1 MNKDNFDANP
11 QTGWGGS
18 KYHLLPASDNDID
31 PASNLME
38 NYLMGYVDSM
48 KSGWAPM
55 RVTVTGNAGEAK
67 GLKFERE
74 ATKMGWTY
82 TASTSQKNR
91 CCAWINNEMTQSVT
105 GLSQNPGYNGGWT
118 IMQEFEVA
126 KYTWGGYIRLRLY
139 GYYPT
144 VIENKDGWE
153 TIEGTDLYGTGSGWG
168 WTDTMD
174 AQHAGQFFNGSY
186 DVPLVFSGID
196 NRDTVKLSINDWNVD
211 TCRFEKKVGGRLL
224 CFHILGAMNY
234 IEANDY
240 YNGQTIGISTN
251 QGKVSVGLCQKV
263 GNLYVYHPKTTQMW
277 ADSQTTSSSACFSVS
292 NTTQVAWLQGPYTG
306 NPSTFGTYG
315 YLSCDFY
322 ADGAPYNM
330 NCRET
335 DLDVPADWF
344 TWLYSLSWTGRAF
357 AVYKGMLAKNIGT
370 INGDKLFALRNTF
383 NISQVKTVWAIINKN
398 NQTAVNGYNTDCYT
412 SIFNPDDSPSFKQ
425 QTGTDE
431 TLDPILRPWQKLGHK
446 NWEDTFEED
455 DIPEPANNDDTDPE
469 PEEGY
474 PDNDDDKDDGQPP
487 ELTKTE
493 ELSFGSS
500 TKFHALSAS
509 TFRTLLN
516 NLAIAVQDSYSNPT
530 DGNKFLAKCGDRTDG
545 NIQISQTGFV
555 KDYIISCRLYPF
567 TMPESGFSG
576 GTKKDNI
583 AFGYMG
589 AKLDCDNYMMN
600 PVCHARPVYINVP
613 GIHGMDVKQC
623 TFRDFEPYAKY
634 SILLPFIGE
643 IELPAHNVV
652 CSTICVYYTF
662 DFSTGTCAC
671 NVTARGGFNT
681 EERDETPLISK
692 SGICSSGLSIAGN
705 DVVRQSD
712 QISLATLNAQK
723 ARFNTVAGTVAEI
736 GGTAGKLAESAV
748 AGYKKGGAEGAAM
761 LAGSAA
767 LGEIPAYVQK
777 IGNLA
782 YDDKLAG
789 MQKTIASRDVP
800 FNMSFGSN
808 PSIGYCYLSPSVRVQ
823 RASTFEPPGYAHTY
837 GLPLH
842 DKRKLSSMRG
852 FVQCASPDVTGIPA
866 LEAEQQQINELLRQG
881 IYMG

>member
-1 MNKDNFDANP
+1 MDKDNFNWTAIN
-11 QTGWGGS
+11 GWGGS
-18 KYHLLPASDNDID
+18 KYCTPGAGGTISPATNV
-31 PASNLME
+31 ME
-38 NYLMGYVDSM
+38 NYLMGYVDSL

-55 RVTVTGNAGEAK
+55 RVSVTGDAGEAK

-74 ATKMGWTY
+74 ATKMGWSY
-82 TASTSQKNR
+82 TASTDQKNR
-91 CCAWINNEMTQSVT
+91 CCAWIDNQMTHSVT
-105 GLSQNPGYNGGWT
+105 GLSQNDNLNGGWHL
-118 IMQEFEVA
+118 MQEFEVA
-126 KYTWGGYIRLRLY
+126 KYTWAGYIRLRLY
-139 GYYPT
+139 GYYPS
-144 VIENKDGWE
+144 VIANKDGWE
-153 TIEGTDLYGTGSGWG
+153 TIEGSDLYGTDSGWG

-174 AQHAGQFFNGSY
+174 AEHAGKFFNGSY
-186 DVPLVFSGID
+186 DVPLIFPGLDS
-196 NRDTVKLSINDWNVD
+196 RDAVKLNIKDWNVE
-211 TCRFEKKVGGRLL
+211 TCRFEKTVGGRLL
-224 CFHILGAMNY
+224 CFNILGAMNY
-234 IEANDY
+234 IEGVDY
-240 YNGQTIGISTN
+240 YNGQTIGESTN

-277 ADSQTTSSSACFSVS
+277 ADSQTSSSSACFSVS
-292 NTTQVAWLQGPYTG
+292 QTTQVNWLQGPYTG

-322 ADGAPYNM
+322 ADSSPFNM

-335 DLDVPADWF
+335 DLDIPPEWF
-344 TWLYSLSWTGRAF
+344 TWLFSLSWTNRAF
-357 AVYKGMLAKNIGT
+357 ACYKGFMAHYIGGT
-370 INGDKLFALRNTF
+370 GDKIYALRNTF

-412 SIFNPDDSPSFKQ
+412 SIFNPDDSPTFKQ

-431 TLDPILRPWQKLGHK
+431 TLDPVLRPWQKLGHK
-446 NWEDTFEED
+446 NWEDTFDED
-455 DIPEPANNDDTDPE
+455 DIPEPSNKDDTDPE
-469 PEEGY
+469 PEDGY
-474 PDNDDDKDDGQPP
+474 PDNNDDKDDGKPP
-487 ELTKTE
+487 GLTKTE
-493 ELSFGSS
+493 EFSFGSA

-509 TFRTLLN
+509 TFRNLLN
-516 NLAIAVQDSYSNPT
+516 NLAVAVIDSYNSPT
-530 DGNKFLAKCGDRTDG
+530 DDTKFLAKCGSKSDG
-545 NIQISQTGFV
+545 KIQISQSGFI

-567 TMPESGFSG
+567 TMPESGFTSG
-576 GTKKDNI
+576 NKVDNI

-589 AKLDCDNYMMN
+589 ASLSCDNYAMN
-600 PVCHARPVYINVP
+600 PVRHAPPVYIQVP

-623 TFRDFEPYAKY
+623 TYRDFEPYTKY

-643 IELPAHNVV
+643 VELPAHNVV
-652 CSTICVYYTF
+652 CATVCIYYTF

-692 SGICSSGLSIAGN
+692 SGVCSSGLSIAGN

-723 ARFNTVAGTVAEI
+723 ARFNTAAGTVADI
-736 GGTAGKLAESAV
+736 GSTAGKMAESAV

-761 LAGSAA
+761 MAGSAA
-767 LGEIPAYVQK
+767 LGEIPAFVQK

-823 RASTFEPPGYAHTY
+823 RATVFEPKGYAHTY

-842 DKRKLSSMRG
+842 DRRKLSTMRG

-881 IYMG
+881 IFMG